1 MGPAGSKSSR
11 LHRNQQSH
19 TPEAQSW
26 SPPSSTHSWLF
37 MRSAQPICCGLR
49 RRDTG
54 ILAPGAIHP
63 DLVDRLSR
71 EATKAAQHVLTM
83 CIRALDHCPPVDIT
97 FGEYLRAIITA
108 DCDLVE
114 DDRLRYR
121 VAFVE
126 AFRRRGIYPPDVRT
140 MSVDSLIWRTPE
152 NDEKSYS
159 GQLEPLFK
167 LLSGEVLQYVFA
179 QSHGDITERRT
190 LFDLQRMV
198 RKKIHN
204 WLDNYFQKGGR
215 ADAEYMGL
223 DPNKKFEVHTSR
235 FALRA
240 KPDGGVVPQLLV
252 TVLQADNVP
261 ADGTD
266 PNGPSMIFEGGSS
279 IVADLRKRTV
289 KYCIRKNLKSKNRL
303 AQQQGF
309 CMAQITSARST
320 YVNNNPDNPEREP
333 LALLHRGL

>member
-1 MGPAGSKSSR
+1 
-11 LHRNQQSH
+11 
-19 TPEAQSW
+19 
-26 SPPSSTHSWLF
+26 
-37 MRSAQPICCGLR
+37 
-49 RRDTG
+49 
-54 ILAPGAIHP
+54 
-63 DLVDRLSR
+63 
-71 EATKAAQHVLTM
+71 
-83 CIRALDHCPPVDIT
+83 
-97 FGEYLRAIITA
+97 
-108 DCDLVE
+108 
-114 DDRLRYR
+114 
-121 VAFVE
+121 
-126 AFRRRGIYPPDVRT
+126 

-179 QSHGDITERRT
+179 QSHGDLTERRT

-261 ADGTD
+261 TDGTD

-279 IVADLRKRTV
+279 LVADLRRQVV

-303 AQQQGF
+303 ALQQGF
-309 CMAQITSARST
+309 CMAQITNARST
-320 YVNNNPDNPEREP
+320 YVNTNPDNPAREP
-333 LALLHRGL
+333 FALLHRGW